1 MNEEKSKIFLSYA
14 REDIDMA
21 KRIYQ
26 DLKRYGLDVWIDCE
40 EILPG
45 QNWKI
50 ITEKNIRLS
59 QYFLLLLSSNSVTKR
74 GFVQKEMK
82 IA

>member
-1 MNEEKSKIFLSYA
+1 MSEEKPKIFLSYA
-14 REDIDMA
+14 HEDIGMA

-40 EILPG
+40 KILPG

-50 ITEKNIRLS
+50 ITEKSIRQSLASLNQSRRNTSQLSPDIPNI
-59 QYFLLLLSSNSVTKR
+59 V
-74 GFVQKEMK
+74 
-82 IA
+82 I